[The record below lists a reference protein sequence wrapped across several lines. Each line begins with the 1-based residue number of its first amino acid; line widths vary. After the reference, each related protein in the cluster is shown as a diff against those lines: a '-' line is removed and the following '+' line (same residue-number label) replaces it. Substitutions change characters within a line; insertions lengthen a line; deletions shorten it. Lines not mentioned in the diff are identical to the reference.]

1 MCSTSLKKLIKK
13 HSEEIL
19 NVKILEYQSPS
30 WIRSTLFN
38 DNLIKWVK
46 AKVCVHADSVLCAGK
61 IEQNPGVAD
70 ENGQDKLKISKGFPH
85 TKTQLV
91 LMEKQLS
98 SSGKNS
104 QDSQH

>member
-1 MCSTSLKKLIKK
+1 M
-13 HSEEIL
+13 
-19 NVKILEYQSPS
+19 
-30 WIRSTLFN
+30 
-38 DNLIKWVK
+38 K

-91 LMEKQLS
+91 LMEKQIN
-98 SSGKNS
+98 SSGKNPRIHNIDYS
-104 QDSQH
+104 QRDPDGLGEEEHRAGKL